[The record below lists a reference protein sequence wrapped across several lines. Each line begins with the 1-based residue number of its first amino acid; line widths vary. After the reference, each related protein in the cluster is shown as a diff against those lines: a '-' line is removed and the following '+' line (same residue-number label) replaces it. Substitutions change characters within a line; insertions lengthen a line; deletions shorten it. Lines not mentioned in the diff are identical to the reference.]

1 MGTHTT
7 TNGLSKGLEQKFP
20 NGFTGRGDRRQSIP
34 EFSALSSSSL
44 RLRWLSRPKVVLI
57 IVKPEVAA
65 VRGMLRQA
73 LRLLTSRDKMTVYLE
88 PREHE
93 RLKQEMTDLPLVSPD
108 ASPVSTPDSSPKK
121 GDLEKG
127 TIRTWVTDVN
137 SIRPTVDVLKRL
149 DLIIT
154 FGGDGTVLWS
164 STLLGKG
171 PIPPVLSFSMG
182 SLGFL
187 APFSAGK

>member
-1 MGTHTT
+1 MKQERTIP
-7 TNGLSKGLEQKFP
+7 KP
-20 NGFTGRGDRRQSIP
+20 AGFSCRGDRRQSIP
-34 EFSALSSSSL
+34 EFCALSSSSL

-57 IVKPEVAA
+57 IVKPDVTA
-65 VRGMLRQA
+65 VRGMLKQA
-73 LRLLTSRDKMTVYLE
+73 LRLLTSRDKMTVFLE
-88 PREHE
+88 PREHA
-93 RLKQEMTDLPLVSPD
+93 RLVEEKTDLPLVSADSSPPRTPD
-108 ASPVSTPDSSPKK
+108 ASPTKK
-121 GDLEKG
+121 MKEVG

-137 SIRPTVDVLKRL
+137 SVRPTLDVLKRL

-182 SLGFL
+182 SMGFL
-187 APFSAGK
+187 APFTSG